1 MHATDASLEGSSNIS
16 TPCCRWRRGVKG
28 VIGGGTGPCKLP
40 CQRARS
46 PSHRAAPSCQ
56 CAAVCRPHV
65 RFCTCSFRGSLET
78 DRGEIGSMPHID
90 LVRRFH
96 GWLLEALLKSRIGR
110 TDGCSMGT
118 NLLLHGMRVASLND
132 LKSYRL
138 AEADLQPMATDGAG
152 VIRHERTIMFFNVL
166 VHGTKTM
173 DRLKS
178 KPCPTNPPLIR
189 TICNRCWQASL
200 KRASRAQRK

>member
-1 MHATDASLEGSSNIS
+1 MA
-16 TPCCRWRRGVKG
+16 
-28 VIGGGTGPCKLP
+28 

-96 GWLLEALLKSRIGR
+96 GRHREALLKSRSRR
-110 TDGCSMGT
+110 TDECSMGT
-118 NLLLHGMRVASLND
+118 NLLLHGMRVASRND

-138 AEADLQPMATDGAG
+138 PETYLQTMPTDGAS
-152 VIRHERTIMFFNVL
+152 VIPHEP
-166 VHGTKTM
+166 KTARIRKHVQSKWRGESKYDTSHASHH
-173 DRLKS
+173 DRSSPRSSPKRNYNESEKLQSSLASIAQKS
-178 KPCPTNPPLIR
+178 KPRPTKTAR
-189 TICNRCWQASL
+189 
-200 KRASRAQRK
+200 QRRRRRRRRR